1 MESTVLLS
9 VAIGVPVLLVY
20 FAIRSAR
27 RAMERANYEI
37 DLARCAAERE
47 RQLNRANREAA

>member
-37 DLARCAAERE
+37 DLARCAAERD
-47 RQLNRANREAA
+47 RQLNRPDREAA